1 MPKRLTRKEI
11 PEKEHFCRK
20 YQKNTEKLY
29 YLFTYLFILLSILL
43 LIYLSYE
50 KKSPATTTTNRTQ
63 FLIKYRWRAG
73 KCVPLSRRVRSTWCP
88 QSTTEA
94 HGDETSRWHSPESV
108 PWLSRSQC
116 SLEKVLKEQKAFWE
130 LGISLQ
136 FPLMASYLQTP
147 LSLIFFSIGLMHQP
161 F

>member
-50 KKSPATTTTNRTQ
+50 KNLQQQQQQTQ
-63 FLIKYRWRAG
+63 HNF
-73 KCVPLSRRVRSTWCP
+73 
-88 QSTTEA
+88 
-94 HGDETSRWHSPESV
+94 
-108 PWLSRSQC
+108 
-116 SLEKVLKEQKAFWE
+116 
-130 LGISLQ
+130 
-136 FPLMASYLQTP
+136 
-147 LSLIFFSIGLMHQP
+147 
-161 F
+161 